1 MDKTFSKTFFGEI
14 LRAVVIS
21 VISVLTGI
29 LIFSFVVKTALLS
42 GEIIKTVNQFIKTIS
57 IFLGCFFAIKKDKG
71 LIKGIIVG
79 VVFTIVVYTLFAIM
93 GSGFSLGGAFF
104 IDLAFCIA
112 IGLISGVIAVNFR
125 KKD

>member
-29 LIFSFVVKTALLS
+29 LIFSVVVKTALLN

-112 IGLISGVIAVNFR
+112 IGLISGVIAVNLR